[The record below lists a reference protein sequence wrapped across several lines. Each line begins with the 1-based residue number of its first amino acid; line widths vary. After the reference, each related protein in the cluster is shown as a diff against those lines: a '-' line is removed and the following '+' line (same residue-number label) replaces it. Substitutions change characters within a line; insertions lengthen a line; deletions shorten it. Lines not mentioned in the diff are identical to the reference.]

1 MIRYLLALGVSL
13 LLFALPASGATPT
26 AERKKLIIGGDHDNP
41 PYELLVNGNPTGFNV
56 DLMRAV
62 AEVTGIDVEI
72 RLGPWHMVRRELEEG
87 KIDALAGMYYSAPRS
102 KLIDFSLPHT
112 MVSSGIFVRKGS
124 PIRSFADLRGKE
136 VIVQEGD
143 VAHDYLKQ
151 NGLTSHIVTVNDPTD
166 ELRLLASGN
175 HDCAFMPSMF
185 QGVYLAK
192 SLDLANLRA
201 INTELPQLR
210 YCFAVRKGN
219 RDLLYRLD
227 EGLNILKVNGK
238 YQEIYEKWFGV
249 YEKRDVWQTVKYFI
263 WALAAIGS
271 LLTASF
277 IWSWFLKREV
287 RIRTAKL
294 RESEEMFRVLAETSP
309 AGIFLYQGERIVYV
323 NAATASMFGYTEEE
337 CLQMKFWDWVHDDFK
352 ELVSER
358 GLARQQ
364 GEQVPSRY
372 ECKHVC
378 KNGEERWMFVSAGLI
393 EYKGKPAGI
402 VTSFDITDRKRMEDE
417 LQHAHDE
424 LEKRVEERSGEL
436 AETVKALRESRDYL
450 DMIINTITD
459 PIFVKDRGHRLVLV
473 NDAECVLTGHSREDV
488 IGRNDYEFF
497 PKEQVD
503 VFWETDEMVFT
514 TGKENINEEEITDA
528 QGEIR
533 VVVTKKSLYN
543 DMRGNKFIVGIMRD
557 ITEQKHAE
565 KQLMLNKQ
573 MLEELNCTLEEMI
586 QEEVAKNR
594 EKDTILIQQNRQ
606 AALGELLEHIAHQW
620 KQPLNVINL
629 MIFNLGETYS
639 LGELSDEHVK
649 TTIDKIMELTE
660 HMAQTINV
668 FRDFYKPE
676 KEIKPFR
683 IKESIDRALSFVA
696 PALRFHAI
704 GVELDVDPELFA
716 LGYPKEYA
724 HVILNILANARDA
737 FRERNAEKRLVKISA
752 FAKENKAVVTLT
764 DNAGGISA
772 AIIDKIFDI
781 YFTTKESSGGTGI
794 GLYMSKNIIEKNMG
808 GTLSCRNVDQGA
820 EFRIELNIPGDEKT
834 GLCS

>member
-1 MIRYLLALGVSL
+1 MVRYLLTLGVGL
-13 LLFALPASGATPT
+13 LVFALPASGSTPT
-26 AERKKLIIGGDHDNP
+26 ADRKKLIIGGDHDNP

-72 RLGPWHMVRRELEEG
+72 RLGPWNRVRRELEQGE
-87 KIDALAGMYYSAPRS
+87 IDALAGMYYSPERS
-102 KLIDFSLPHT
+102 KFIDFSLPHT

-124 PIRSFADLRGKE
+124 PIRSFGDIRGKE
-136 VIVQEGD
+136 IIVQEGD
-143 VAHDYLKQ
+143 IAHDYLKQ
-151 NGLTSHIVTVNDPTD
+151 NRLTSHIVAVQDPAD
-166 ELRLLASGN
+166 ELRLLASGS
-175 HDCAFMPSMF
+175 HDCAFMPSRF

-192 SLDLANLRA
+192 RLNLSNLRA

-249 YEKRDVWQTVKYFI
+249 YEKRDVWQTIKYFI
-263 WALAAIGS
+263 WALAAIGA
-271 LLTASF
+271 LLTANF

-287 RIRTAKL
+287 RIRTAEL
-294 RESEEMFRVLAETSP
+294 RESEEMFRVLTETSP
-309 AGIFLYQGERIVYV
+309 AAICLVQGEHHVYV
-323 NAATASMFGYTEEE
+323 NTAMTRLTSYTEREFLE
-337 CLQMKFWDWVHDDFK
+337 MSFWEWVHDDFK
-352 ELVSER
+352 ELVRER
-358 GLARQQ
+358 GVARQR
-364 GEQVPSRY
+364 GEPVPDRY
-372 ECKHVC
+372 ELKCITKS
-378 KNGEERWMFVSAGLI
+378 GEEKWLFLSGARILF
-393 EYKGKPAGI
+393 KGKPAGL
-402 VTSFDITDRKRMEDE
+402 VTMVDITDRKRMEDE
-417 LQHAHDE
+417 LQHAHDD

-450 DMIINTITD
+450 DKIINTITD

-473 NDAECVLTGHSREDV
+473 NDAECALTGRSREDI
-488 IGRNDYEFF
+488 IGRNEYDFF
-497 PKEQVD
+497 PKEQGD
-503 VFWETDEMVFT
+503 VFWEKDEMVFT
-514 TGKENINEEEITDA
+514 TGQENINEEEINDA
-528 QGEIR
+528 QGGKR

-543 DMRGNKFIVGIMRD
+543 DMRGNKFIVGIIQD
-557 ITEQKHAE
+557 ITEHKQAE
-565 KQLMLNKQ
+565 KQLKLNKQ
-573 MLEELNCTLEEMI
+573 MLEELNGKLEEMV

-594 EKDTILIQQNRQ
+594 GKDIILIQQNRQ
-606 AALGELLEHIAHQW
+606 AALGELMEHIAHQW

-629 MIFNLGETYS
+629 MMYDLGETYS
-639 LGELSDEHVK
+639 LGKLSDEQVK
-649 TTIDKIMELTE
+649 TTRDNIMDLTE

-676 KEIKPFR
+676 KEKIVFR

-724 HVILNILANARDA
+724 QVLLNILSNAREA
-737 FRERNAEKRLVKISA
+737 FREKEAGNRLVKISA
-752 FAKENKAVVTLT
+752 FAKEYKAVVTLT
-764 DNAGGISA
+764 DNAGGITA
-772 AIIDKIFDI
+772 AINDKIFDI

-808 GTLSCRNVDQGA
+808 GTLSCRNIDQGA
-820 EFRIELNIPGDEKT
+820 EFRIEINIPGDEKAGPCT
-834 GLCS
+834 

>member
-1 MIRYLLALGVSL
+1 M
-13 LLFALPASGATPT
+13 
-26 AERKKLIIGGDHDNP
+26 
-41 PYELLVNGNPTGFNV
+41 
-56 DLMRAV
+56 
-62 AEVTGIDVEI
+62 
-72 RLGPWHMVRRELEEG
+72 
-87 KIDALAGMYYSAPRS
+87 
-102 KLIDFSLPHT
+102 
-112 MVSSGIFVRKGS
+112 
-124 PIRSFADLRGKE
+124 
-136 VIVQEGD
+136 
-143 VAHDYLKQ
+143 
-151 NGLTSHIVTVNDPTD
+151 
-166 ELRLLASGN
+166 
-175 HDCAFMPSMF
+175 
-185 QGVYLAK
+185 
-192 SLDLANLRA
+192 
-201 INTELPQLR
+201 
-210 YCFAVRKGN
+210 
-219 RDLLYRLD
+219 
-227 EGLNILKVNGK
+227 
-238 YQEIYEKWFGV
+238 
-249 YEKRDVWQTVKYFI
+249 YEKRDVWQTVKYFF
-263 WALAAIGS
+263 WALAAIGL

-323 NAATASMFGYTEEE
+323 NPATASMFGYTEEE

-352 ELVSER
+352 ELVRER

-565 KQLMLNKQ
+565 KQLILNKQ
-573 MLEELNCTLEEMI
+573 MLEELNGTLEEMI

-606 AALGELLEHIAHQW
+606 AALGELMEHIAHQW

-639 LGELSDEHVK
+639 LGKLSDEHVK

-676 KEIKPFR
+676 KEIKAFR

-724 HVILNILANARDA
+724 HVLLNILANARDA
-737 FRERNAEKRLVKISA
+737 FRERNAGNRLVKISA

-764 DNAGGISA
+764 DNAGGITA

-820 EFRIELNIPGDEKT
+820 EFRIELNISGDEKT
-834 GLCS
+834 GPCS